1 MSVYNIY
8 MTKSAKHSS
17 ENKKPEIEKTEPAK
31 KQNFLQKLF
40 GGINLTW
47 PKLIIS
53 SVIIGLLVGLIMI
66 IPAFKDTSIQQ
77 IGVIF
82 YWWWFFAII
91 IIMNS
96 KSNLDAALKC
106 FVFFLISQP
115 LIYLVQV
122 PFNFQGWGIFN
133 YYKNWIGWT
142 IATLPMGYI
151 GYWMKRRD
159 IWSGLIAS
167 PAFASIAIE
176 GNGELHSGRY
186 LGGVFCVLI
195 ILSIFFG
202 ILPNWKV
209 RVLSI
214 VSAVILALVAIAIM
228 APKPED
234 FFINTSYDVERF
246 GVTTEKEWHVES
258 DLGDQLFLE
267 ESDIYDEN
275 GEATGETE
283 YFLTLRGRG
292 DSIFGTHNFKFV
304 SDGEAKDC
312 VIEVEQDSKTFHD
325 KVTCE

>member
-1 MSVYNIY
+1 

-40 GGINLTW
+40 GGIDLTW

-53 SVIIGLLVGLIMI
+53 SIVIGVLVGLIMI

-82 YWWWFFAII
+82 YWWWFFAIL

-122 PFNFQGWGIFN
+122 PFNFQGWGILN

-167 PAFASIAIE
+167 PAFASIALE

-214 VSAVILALVAIAIM
+214 VSAVILALIAIAIM

-258 DLGDQLFLE
+258 DLGEQLFLE
-267 ESDIYDEN
+267 ESDMYDEN

-283 YFLTLRGRG
+283 YYLILRGRG
-292 DSIFGTHNFKFV
+292 DSLFGTHNFKFV

-312 VIEVEQDSKTFHD
+312 VIEVEQDNNTFRD

>member
-1 MSVYNIY
+1 

-40 GGINLTW
+40 GDINLTW

-53 SVIIGLLVGLIMI
+53 SIVVGVLVGLIMI
-66 IPAFKDTSIQQ
+66 IPAFKDTSLQQ

-82 YWWWFFAII
+82 YWWWFFAVV

-159 IWSGLIAS
+159 IWSGLIVS
-167 PAFASIAIE
+167 PAFAWVALE
-176 GNGELHSGRY
+176 GNSELHSGHY
-186 LGGVFCVLI
+186 LGGDGNRQHDESLE
-195 ILSIFFG
+195 
-202 ILPNWKV
+202 V
-209 RVLSI
+209 RVGIGKLARAKRE
-214 VSAVILALVAIAIM
+214 VGEERRVGSAEGL
-228 APKPED
+228 
-234 FFINTSYDVERF
+234 R
-246 GVTTEKEWHVES
+246 
-258 DLGDQLFLE
+258 DL
-267 ESDIYDEN
+267 N
-275 GEATGETE
+275 
-283 YFLTLRGRG
+283 
-292 DSIFGTHNFKFV
+292 
-304 SDGEAKDC
+304 
-312 VIEVEQDSKTFHD
+312 
-325 KVTCE
+325 